1 MARVFIG
8 LGSNVGD
15 RQAHLEQARAAL
27 AALPGTRLVAF
38 SPVYETDPV
47 GPVEQGPFLNAVA
60 ELATSLEPAVLRS
73 ALVAIETRASREPV
87 ELRQRWGPRTL
98 DLDLLLY
105 DDQVIDT
112 PELSVPHPRL
122 HERVFVLRP
131 LCDLAPEVVHP
142 TLGVT
147 MRELLER
154 MEI

>member
-60 ELATSLEPAVLRS
+60 ELATSQEPAVLRS
-73 ALVAIETRASREPV
+73 ALVAIETRAGREPV

>member
-73 ALVAIETRASREPV
+73 ALVAIETRAGREPV